1 MPKSQQPEEQP
12 SAQSALKHKDTQ
24 AFTLITGAS
33 SAIGGAIAVRL
44 SRSRRLILSGRDEA
58 RLDAVRMACS
68 SPDSHATWRRDLGDV
83 ETLQN
88 SLEEFLRAHG
98 FRVAGFIH
106 CAGITSI
113 SAVRAISYLMLK
125 GILDINFSSA
135 ALITST
141 LVKKQVNFD
150 ILDHVIFVSAL
161 LSRMGAKGQSL
172 YGASKA
178 ALDGLMRGFAVELAP
193 RVRVNSILP
202 GAVPSRMTAGMF
214 SSSQIS
220 SLLQRNYPLGVGTPE
235 AIAGVAEF
243 LLSSDADWITG
254 QEIVVDGG
262 RIINHPF
269 E

>member
-1 MPKSQQPEEQP
+1 ME
-12 SAQSALKHKDTQ
+12 HKDSRD
-24 AFTLITGAS
+24 FTLITGAS
-33 SAIGGAIAVRL
+33 SAIGGAIAIRL
-44 SRSRRLILSGRDEA
+44 SQARRLVLSGRDEA
-58 RLDAVRMACS
+58 RLNEVRLACS
-68 SPDSHATWRRDLGDV
+68 SPDSHAIWRRDLGDV

-88 SLEEFLRAHG
+88 SLEEFLQGHS
-98 FRVAGFIH
+98 FRVAAFIH
-106 CAGITSI
+106 CAGVTSI

-125 GILDINFSSA
+125 RIVDINFSSA

-150 ILDHVIFVSAL
+150 ALGHVVFITSIF
-161 LSRMGAKGQSL
+161 SRMGAKGQSL
-172 YGASKA
+172 YCATKA

-202 GAVPSRMTAGMF
+202 GAVPSPMAAGAF
-214 SSSQIS
+214 SSNQIS
-220 SLLQRNYPLGVGTPE
+220 SLLRKNYPLGIGTPE
-235 AIAGVAEF
+235 AIAGVADF